1 MCSQEKVVP
10 KWGGQE
16 YGIKADPGKVETQAA
31 ANANTTQ
38 CRYVSILDRAPNK
51 SERLKERTG
60 MNTRREF
67 LSIAIRGSAV
77 AATKT
82 LLPSAASASEITDTK
97 LEGNNMGQNAGSAN
111 NGHYKPPFRF
121 AMGGV
126 PLGNEFEFVT
136 DDDAYATIEAAWNAG
151 VRYYDMAPWYGLG
164 LAERRYGNF
173 LHNKHRDDYVLS
185 TKVGKLLKASTT
197 ARNKGYFAF
206 SPSPNDVV
214 YDYTASGVRR
224 SIEDSLQRLG
234 IDRIDIAFVHDL
246 SSDNKYLPTP
256 WAEQFAIAQKGA
268 FPELTRMREEGL
280 IKGWGIGV
288 NTPEPILQLLQVADP
303 DVCLLA
309 SQYSLIDHKN
319 ALDQV
324 FPAAR
329 AKKVSFV
336 VGSSLNAGFLSGS
349 PRYNYGKESYKI
361 PPAFIEKRRRLR
373 AAADNHG
380 VDLRTAALQFSAAPD
395 VAAALV
401 VGCRSE
407 QQILADYTSMQ
418 TKIPAEFWAEL
429 KAQNLVEQNAPVPV

>member
-1 MCSQEKVVP
+1 MEQT
-10 KWGGQE
+10 
-16 YGIKADPGKVETQAA
+16 A
-31 ANANTTQ
+31 
-38 CRYVSILDRAPNK
+38 VSDNK
-51 SERLKERTG
+51 
-60 MNTRREF
+60 
-67 LSIAIRGSAV
+67 
-77 AATKT
+77 
-82 LLPSAASASEITDTK
+82 
-97 LEGNNMGQNAGSAN
+97 
-111 NGHYKPPFRF
+111 GHYKPSYRF

-126 PLGNEFEFVT
+126 PLGNEFAVVT
-136 DDDAYATIEAAWNAG
+136 DKDAYATIEAAWSAG

-173 LHNKHRDDYVLS
+173 LHNKNRSDFVLS
-185 TKVGKLLKASTT
+185 TKVGKLLKASKT
-197 ARNKGYFAF
+197 AKNKELFPF

-234 IDRIDIAFVHDL
+234 IDSIDIAFVHDI
-246 SSDNKYLPTP
+246 SPDNKYLPTP
-256 WAEQFAIAQKGA
+256 WQEQFEIARRGA

-288 NTPEPILQLLQVADP
+288 NTPEPIMRLLEVADP

-329 AKKVSFV
+329 AKNVSFV
-336 VGSSLNAGFLSGS
+336 IGSSLNAGFISGS
-349 PRYNYGKESYKI
+349 PRYNYGEESYRI
-361 PPAFIEKRRRLR
+361 PPAFLEKRKLLR
-373 AAADNHG
+373 DVAGNHG

-401 VGCRSE
+401 VGASSE

-418 TKIPAEFWAEL
+418 TKIPAEFWTDL
-429 KAQNLVEQNAPVPV
+429 KAQKLIEQNAPIPA

>member
-1 MCSQEKVVP
+1 MEQ
-10 KWGGQE
+10 
-16 YGIKADPGKVETQAA
+16 T
-31 ANANTTQ
+31 
-38 CRYVSILDRAPNK
+38 VSSGNK
-51 SERLKERTG
+51 
-60 MNTRREF
+60 
-67 LSIAIRGSAV
+67 
-77 AATKT
+77 
-82 LLPSAASASEITDTK
+82 
-97 LEGNNMGQNAGSAN
+97 
-111 NGHYKPPFRF
+111 GHYKPPFRF
-121 AMGGV
+121 GIGGV
-126 PLGNEFEFVT
+126 PLGNEFSVVT
-136 DDDAYATIEAAWNAG
+136 DKDAYATIEAAWNAG

-173 LHNKHRDDYVLS
+173 LHNKKRSDYIVS
-185 TKVGKLLKASTT
+185 SKVGKLLKASKT
-197 ARNKGYFAF
+197 AKNKDYFPF

-234 IDRIDIAFVHDL
+234 IDSLDIAFVHDI

-256 WAEQFAIAQKGA
+256 WQEQFEIARKGA

-280 IKGWGIGV
+280 IRGWGIGV
-288 NTPEPILQLLQVADP
+288 NTPEPIMRLLEVADP

-329 AKKVSFV
+329 AKNVSFV
-336 VGSSLNAGFLSGS
+336 IGSSLNAGFISGS

-361 PPAFIEKRRRLR
+361 PPAFLEKRKRLR
-373 AAADNHG
+373 KVASNHG
-380 VDLRTAALQFSAAPD
+380 VDLRTAALQFSAAAD

-401 VGCRSE
+401 VGASSE

-418 TKIPAEFWAEL
+418 TKIPGVL
-429 KAQNLVEQNAPVPV
+429 GRAQGSKSDRTRCAGARLNPAIAPVLQILNTKKGAVL